1 MSGRPKKQETTS
13 SDLRIAFKT
22 ILDALCEIQYEEC
35 EQILSD
41 AFIERSRI
49 KDLDVDV
56 SESESEEEEVKDM
69 EEIVDD
75 EDFDINNEIW

>member
-13 SDLRIAFKT
+13 MDLRIAYKT

-35 EQILSD
+35 AQLLED
-41 AFIERSRI
+41 CFTERARI

-56 SESESEEEEVKDM
+56 SESEEEESGDETNYSSC
-69 EEIVDD
+69 ESEDD
-75 EDFDINNEIW
+75 S